1 MSPEP
6 RPIAFLR
13 RYSLVLELLGTVT
26 GLVAVWY
33 LLDLDPIAMA
43 GSAVG
48 ITAATVWPHVRRRF
62 GINRGW
68 GKLPLG
74 LALIGLGAYALAFT
88 GGNDVLKV
96 AFLVVGAWLGLDG
109 LYDLRSGAGRT
120 TPGAPDAMDRF
131 GDASI
136 VGQSLDERP
145 ETVAELD
152 ESLDLS
158 RSRIED
164 ALDTLLDLD
173 VIERDGERYASCLD
187 DRSLTDTL
195 RTERRRARERIDG
208 LPERIVRPF
217 RLFT

>member
-1 MSPEP
+1 MSLQS
-6 RPIAFLR
+6 RPIALLR
-13 RYSLVLELLGTVT
+13 RYSLALELAGTAT
-26 GLVAVWY
+26 GLLLVWY
-33 LLDLDPIAMA
+33 FTDISA
-43 GSAVG
+43 GGLGGAAIG
-48 ITAATVWPHVRRRF
+48 ITAATVWPHVRRRY

-88 GGNDVLKV
+88 GGNDALKV
-96 AFLVVGAWLGLDG
+96 AFLVVGAWLALDG
-109 LYDLRSGAGRT
+109 VYDLQSGAGRT
-120 TPGAPDAMDRF
+120 DPGAPDAMDRF

-145 ETVAELD
+145 KSVPELD

-164 ALDTLLDLD
+164 ALDTLLNLD
-173 VIERDGERYASCLD
+173 VIERDGERYTSRLD

-208 LPERIVRPF
+208 LPQRILRPF

>member
-68 GKLPLG
+68 GKVPLG

-96 AFLVVGAWLGLDG
+96 AFLVVGAWLALDG
-109 LYDLRSGAGRT
+109 VYDFRSEAGQT
-120 TPGAPDAMDRF
+120 EPGAPDAMDRF

-136 VGQSLDERP
+136 VGRSLEERP
-145 ETVAELD
+145 KSITELD
-152 ESLDLS
+152 EALDLP
-158 RSRIED
+158 RARIED
-164 ALDTLLDLD
+164 AVETLRDLDL
-173 VIERDGERYASCLD
+173 IERDGERYTSRLD
-187 DRSLTDTL
+187 DRSLTDAL
-195 RTERRRARERIDG
+195 RTERRRARERVG
-208 LPERIVRPF
+208 SLPERIGRPF